1 MRRSVRSLPAGRTNK
16 TTRPRACLKL
26 FALSASSMIEAHAST
41 GSLCS
46 TFASRH
52 IFIGVCASSGISGG
66 WRCKDTRSS
75 WHRAGSR
82 EVHGLADPDGYAD
95 SQSAGFPGDQ
105 TVFDVDFPAAGA
117 GAVYPVGRAD
127 DFVMLPTLAISILP
141 VTVGI
146 EKLAMPIGKGF
157 TLLFEVAKPVRNYSS
172 VFSCGS
178 LSAL

>member
-1 MRRSVRSLPAGRTNK
+1 MPQPDRYAAPSLHAT
-16 TTRPRACLKL
+16 
-26 FALSASSMIEAHAST
+26 FSS
-41 GSLCS
+41 
-46 TFASRH
+46 
-52 IFIGVCASSGISGG
+52 GVCASSGISGG
-66 WRCKDTRSS
+66 WHCKDTGSS

-157 TLLFEVAKPVRNYSS
+157 TLLFEVAKPVGNLLIGFLLWEPVGPLINRH
-172 VFSCGS
+172 C
-178 LSAL
+178 

>member
-1 MRRSVRSLPAGRTNK
+1 MQRLRFTPHFHQA
-16 TTRPRACLKL
+16 
-26 FALSASSMIEAHAST
+26 FAHHRVFQAVGTVKIP
-41 GSLCS
+41 
-46 TFASRH
+46 
-52 IFIGVCASSGISGG
+52 
-66 WRCKDTRSS
+66 SS

-82 EVHGLADPDGYAD
+82 EVHGLADPTGTRIV
-95 SQSAGFPGDQ
+95 SLLGFPGDQ

-157 TLLFEVAKPVRNYSS
+157 TLLFEVAKPVQNLLIG
-172 VFSCGS
+172 FLLWS

>member
-1 MRRSVRSLPAGRTNK
+1 MAG
-16 TTRPRACLKL
+16 PG
-26 FALSASSMIEAHAST
+26 E
-41 GSLCS
+41 
-46 TFASRH
+46 
-52 IFIGVCASSGISGG
+52 
-66 WRCKDTRSS
+66 
-75 WHRAGSR
+75 
-82 EVHGLADPDGYAD
+82 YAD
-95 SQSAGFPGDQ
+95 SQSAGFPGHQ

-157 TLLFEVAKPVRNYSS
+157 TLLFEVAKPVQNLLIG
-172 VFSCGS
+172 FSCGS